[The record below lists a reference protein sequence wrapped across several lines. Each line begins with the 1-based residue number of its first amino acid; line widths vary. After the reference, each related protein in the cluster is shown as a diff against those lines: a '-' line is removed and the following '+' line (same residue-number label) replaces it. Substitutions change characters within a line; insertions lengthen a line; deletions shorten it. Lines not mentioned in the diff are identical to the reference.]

1 MSGVPSRRYSAAWT
15 EVTFDDLDM
24 TACGALKFRPVS
36 HAFAPKSEQTVH
48 GVSVAASELRN
59 LNPRYIWRDMP
70 RELTEISIR

>member
-1 MSGVPSRRYSAAWT
+1 
-15 EVTFDDLDM
+15 M

-59 LNPRYIWRDMP
+59 LNRRYVRRDMP
-70 RELTEISIR
+70 RELTEVCLRQSCTDD